1 MAPIRVGLIGLSGQP
16 REKRDGISWAE
27 IAHLQYFRSTA
38 EYQIRA
44 LLNSSVESA
53 RAAIQRH
60 ELAVNTKAYGD
71 PNAFANDDEIDLI
84 VCCVRVDKHFQ
95 TVKPSIVAGKAVY
108 VEWPLERSIHV
119 AKEMCALVALHN
131 AKAIVGLQASFS
143 PVIRKIKQIIDSGT
157 IGRLLSSS
165 VVGSLGHGGATE
177 PKPTSFFLD
186 RETGGNL
193 MSIHGAHALEY
204 IIAALGDF
212 TTFKG
217 ACAIRRPFK
226 DIVDPRNGNQVL
238 EKAVR
243 NTVPDHLL
251 IHGTVLP
258 SQAVVAIIFTGG
270 DGIPGLPI
278 LDWRIQGE
286 YGWLRL
292 TSSSMALNVGSP
304 DTKLELY
311 DASGKARE
319 IAPDEDQWSKLPLP
333 AQNIARLYEAFRKKD
348 WYPDLDY
355 AIKRHELIETMWR
368 DFDQAEGKTR

>member
-71 PNAFANDDEIDLI
+71 PNGTVASLPLNWPISLRKKATCLLICSWGTWTAFANDDEIDLI

-204 IIAALGDF
+204 IIAGKPYSRHPSPAQSVQ
-212 TTFKG
+212 KW
-217 ACAIRRPFK
+217 REKKR
-226 DIVDPRNGNQVL
+226 Q
-238 EKAVR
+238 EKADFLNILFYQLLVTSR
-243 NTVPDHLL
+243 RSKVPARYE
-251 IHGTVLP
+251 GP
-258 SQAVVAIIFTGG
+258 S
-270 DGIPGLPI
+270 
-278 LDWRIQGE
+278 RI
-286 YGWLRL
+286 
-292 TSSSMALNVGSP
+292 S
-304 DTKLELY
+304 
-311 DASGKARE
+311 
-319 IAPDEDQWSKLPLP
+319 
-333 AQNIARLYEAFRKKD
+333 
-348 WYPDLDY
+348 
-355 AIKRHELIETMWR
+355 
-368 DFDQAEGKTR
+368 